1 VPFFWNTNI
10 RTKDFKVLKIDMHS
24 HILPGID
31 DGSPNVETSI
41 QLIQALQEIGYESFI
56 ATPHIYKELY
66 PNTINTIHAALEK
79 LEAGIKKVGL
89 KVKVTAAAEYMI
101 DESFEKEMD
110 INELMLFG
118 DNKILVELSALS
130 PPNNLY
136 ECFFKL
142 QLRGITP
149 IIAHPERYLFL
160 YNNRRVF
167 HEWVE
172 RGYKLQLNT
181 LSITGF
187 YGGQVKELANYL
199 LKEELVHYLGTDAHN
214 LQHVEALKK
223 SLKTKEMQKILSGYT
238 FDNEAI

>member
-1 VPFFWNTNI
+1 VPFFLNRNIKTN
-10 RTKDFKVLKIDMHS
+10 DFKVLKIDMHS

-66 PNTINTIHAALEK
+66 PNTKNTIYSALQQ
-79 LEAGIKKVGL
+79 LEGALKKAGLNVQ
-89 KVKVTAAAEYMI
+89 VTAAAEYMI
-101 DESFEKEMD
+101 DESFEKELD
-110 INELMLFG
+110 
-118 DNKILVELSALS
+118 DNDLLLIGGNKMLVELSALS
-130 PPNNLY
+130 PPTNLY

-160 YNNRRVF
+160 YNNRQVF
-167 HEWVE
+167 HEWVD
-172 RGYKLQLNT
+172 RGYKLQVNI
-181 LSITGF
+181 LSTTGF
-187 YGGQVKELANYL
+187 YGGQVKDLAIYL

-214 LQHVEALKK
+214 LQQVEALKK
-223 SLKTKEMQKILSGYT
+223 SLKTKEMQKILSDYT
-238 FDNEAI
+238 FDNDAI

>member
-1 VPFFWNTNI
+1 MPFFLNRNI
-10 RTKDFKVLKIDMHS
+10 KSVDFSVLKTDMHS

-31 DGSPNVETSI
+31 DGSPNIETSI
-41 QLIQALQEIGYESFI
+41 LLIQALQDIGYSSFI

-66 PNTINTIHAALEK
+66 PNSKVTIGAALQQLQDALK
-79 LEAGIKKVGL
+79 KAGL
-89 KVKVTAAAEYMI
+89 QMQVTAAAEYMI
-101 DESFEKEMD
+101 DESFEKELD
-110 INELMLFG
+110 
-118 DNKILVELSALS
+118 DNDLLLIGGNKMLVELSALS

>member
-1 VPFFWNTNI
+1 MPFFLNRNI
-10 RTKDFKVLKIDMHS
+10 KTKDFKVLKIDMHS

-66 PNTINTIHAALEK
+66 PNSKVTIVAALQQLQDALK
-79 LEAGIKKVGL
+79 KAGLQVQ
-89 KVKVTAAAEYMI
+89 VTAAAEYMI
-101 DESFEKEMD
+101 DDSFEKEMD
-110 INELMLFG
+110 VNDLLLFG
-118 DNKILVELSALS
+118 GNKMLVELSALS
-130 PPNNLY
+130 PPTNLY

-160 YNNRRVF
+160 FNNRQVF
-167 HEWVE
+167 HEWVD
-172 RGYKLQLNT
+172 RGYKLQVNI
-181 LSITGF
+181 LSTTGF
-187 YGGQVKELANYL
+187 YGAQVKDLAIYL

-214 LQHVEALKK
+214 LQQVEALKK
-223 SLKTKEMQKILSGYT
+223 CLKTKEMQKILSDYT
-238 FDNEAI
+238 FDNDTI